1 MVRTTAI
8 LAASLCTLGA
18 QAAEITQEFSIP
30 WASGPR
36 TLGVSVNPFQPPV
49 GAGPLDSV
57 TIAIEGFAMTRLT
70 ASTSFGGTVPV
81 RMTQSFDALAEFAD
95 GTDISTTSSTS
106 PVQNF
111 NLSSASPWFSN
122 LTFAGAIF
130 AAPTVY
136 LPGDAAFD
144 RFTGLDP
151 IELSLEL
158 AGGTNL
164 ISPPTPDFIGATT
177 GAEWIVR
184 VTYGFVPAPGGL
196 ALAGIAGVVALR
208 RRR

>member
-8 LAASLCTLGA
+8 LVASLGALGA
-18 QAAEITQEFSIP
+18 QAMEITQEFSIP
-30 WASGPR
+30 WASGST
-36 TLGVSVNPFQPPV
+36 TLGVSVSPFVLPV

-57 TIAIEGFAMTRLT
+57 TIAIEGYALT
-70 ASTSFGGTVPV
+70 QLTTSTSFGGTVPV
-81 RMTQSFDALAEFAD
+81 RMTQSFNGLVEFVD
-95 GTDISTTSSTS
+95 GTDITTIASTSS
-106 PVQNF
+106 VQNF
-111 NLSSASPWFSN
+111 NLSNGSHWFSD

-130 AAPTVY
+130 AAPIMY

-144 RFTGLDP
+144 RFTGIDP
-151 IELSLEL
+151 IALSLEL
-158 AGGTNL
+158 SGGTNL

-177 GAEWIVR
+177 GTEWIVR
-184 VTYGFVPAPGGL
+184 VTYDFVPAPGGV